1 MSNSSGKGEK
11 RTWGTQPTLA
21 GRLCRELAL
30 AQEAREKR
38 FAAIVRFVR
47 RREASGPAKGV
58 MAQIRRDHQLCKLL
72 VGYETE
78 SEIIGMMEIV
88 HYLKMK
94 LSRRRV
100 S

>member
-1 MSNSSGKGEK
+1 MSNSALKNNGASASLI
-11 RTWGTQPTLA
+11 RD
-21 GRLCRELAL
+21 LAL

-47 RREASGPAKGV
+47 CHEASGPAKDM